1 MKEIAIVILHF
12 HQQELTDNCLASVK
26 NLQTDKFKIETI
38 VVNNNTQEK
47 IDSLE
52 KKYPTVLFLKT
63 QKNLGFTGGN
73 NLGLK
78 KALKNKADFFL
89 ILNNDTLLDK
99 NLIKELLKTA
109 HEDKQIGILGPKI
122 YFAAGYEFHRDRYH
136 PQERG
141 KVIWYAGG
149 LIDRQNLVC
158 SHRGVDEIDHG
169 QYQIPGET
177 AFVSGCAMLIKKEVL
192 KKIGFFDEKYFLYLE
207 DVDFCQRAK
216 KAGFKVVFV
225 PQAKL
230 WHLNAQ
236 SSEVGGQ
243 LQDYYLTRNRL
254 LFGLRYGPLR
264 TKIALL
270 KESLFLLRG
279 GRFWQKIAVKDFYL
293 GRFGQGSYT
302 QKVLK

>member
-1 MKEIAIVILHF
+1 MTKIGLVILHF
-12 HQQELTDNCLASVK
+12 DKPELTEACLLSVK
-26 NLQTDKFKIETI
+26 QLETKGFKIEVI
-38 VVNNNTQEK
+38 VVNNNPLEK
-47 IDSLE
+47 IDFL
-52 KKYPTVLFLKT
+52 KKKFPEFIFLKT
-63 QKNLGFTGGN
+63 SKNLGYAGGN

-78 KALKNKADFFL
+78 KALKSKADFFL

-99 NLIKELLKTA
+99 NLIKELLKA
-109 HEDKQIGILGPKI
+109 AVKDEWVGILGPKI
-122 YFAAGYEFHRDRYH
+122 YFAPGYEFHQERYH

-149 LIDRQNLVC
+149 LIDWQNLVC

-293 GRFGQGSYT
+293 GCFGQGSYT